1 VATSADTEITK
12 KMMEAVN
19 KAQKEGRKFLV
30 KIHPLYPKKV
40 EESESVVITNNTI
53 PEQKGISAVF
63 YGTGTSGLEGLLAG
77 LPTFRLRP
85 DDRIAVNVL
94 PEGID
99 AVPINSD
106 QLGEALDNAVKPPPL
121 KWEDIYSP
129 VRFTLWE
136 KELEL
141 S

>member
-1 VATSADTEITK
+1 
-12 KMMEAVN
+12 
-19 KAQKEGRKFLV
+19 
-30 KIHPLYPKKV
+30 LYPKKV
-40 EESESVVITNNTI
+40 EESESIVITNNTI

-106 QLGEALDNAVKPPPL
+106 QLGEALDNAVKPRPL

-129 VRFTLWE
+129 VKFTLWE

-141 S
+141 P